1 MVVTLVG
8 IVTFAKALQPEKAEP
23 PIRVTPSGTTTLTR
37 LLQSLNAEDPMFV
50 TLFGITTPANS
61 LHPLNAEAPR
71 LVTGLPPSE
80 EGIVINPAGFGEMA
94 SELDL

>member
-23 PIRVTPSGTTTLTR
+23 PIRLTPSGTTTLTR
-37 LLQSLNAEDPMFV
+37 LLQSLNAEEPMFV
-50 TLFGITTPANS
+50 KVFGITTS
-61 LHPLNAEAPR
+61 TSSSQPLNAEAPR

-80 EGIVINPAGFGEMA
+80 EGIVIDPVGFGEMA

>member
-1 MVVTLVG
+1 
-8 IVTFAKALQPEKAEP
+8 
-23 PIRVTPSGTTTLTR
+23 
-37 LLQSLNAEDPMFV
+37 MFV
-50 TLFGITTPANS
+50 TLAGIATPTSS

-80 EGIVINPAGFGEMA
+80 AGIATVPVGCGEMA